1 MCRLRL
7 HLVLLVLALVL
18 LLLALLLAVAR
29 MVLVLA
35 HHPAIARMTL
45 AQAATYTRPE
55 PRRAALGASR
65 PVLWLNI
72 RWARRTRICNE
83 RQLHSLQSITTL
95 QLTGS
100 TRNST

>member
-29 MVLVLA
+29 MVFA
-35 HHPAIARMTL
+35 HHPAVVQMTL

-55 PRRAALGASR
+55 PR
-65 PVLWLNI
+65 
-72 RWARRTRICNE
+72 
-83 RQLHSLQSITTL
+83 
-95 QLTGS
+95 
-100 TRNST
+100 